1 MYEKNVVA
9 ILNGET
15 ISALAWNQKQ
25 SQRKCVVT
33 AGRKNFLI
41 AAKFQ
46 LAERQ
51 EKESNIPL

>member
-9 ILNGET
+9 ILNGGT
-15 ISALAWNQKQ
+15 ISAIDWNQKQ
-25 SQRKCVVT
+25 SQRKCVAT

-51 EKESNIPL
+51 EK